1 MTFGFH
7 IRKSTRNCLLNF
19 LNIVRKSFWENFK
32 IKIKWIWSNVGQL
45 VDPGLVE
52 VIITIFSRKHHKKT
66 LIWFCSVQTMREKSL
81 TWI

>member
-1 MTFGFH
+1 
-7 IRKSTRNCLLNF
+7 
-19 LNIVRKSFWENFK
+19 
-32 IKIKWIWSNVGQL
+32 